1 MDDKEKFLKELADL
15 LGPEAAEKIAEIG
28 AEIRSTIDL
37 SNARRI
43 ANGEPTLEEE
53 VDEAMRDAD
62 LDDDPDFNTVH

>member
-15 LGPEAAEKIAEIG
+15 LGPEAAEQIAKIG
-28 AEIRSTIDL
+28 GEIRSTIDL

-43 ANGEPTLEEE
+43 ANGEPTVEEE
-53 VDEAMRDAD
+53 ADEAMRDAD

>member
-1 MDDKEKFLKELADL
+1 MDDNEKFLKELADL
-15 LGPEAAEKIAEIG
+15 LGPEAAEQIAEIG

-53 VDEAMRDAD
+53 ADEAMRDAG
-62 LDDDPDFNTVH
+62 LDDDPEFSTQ